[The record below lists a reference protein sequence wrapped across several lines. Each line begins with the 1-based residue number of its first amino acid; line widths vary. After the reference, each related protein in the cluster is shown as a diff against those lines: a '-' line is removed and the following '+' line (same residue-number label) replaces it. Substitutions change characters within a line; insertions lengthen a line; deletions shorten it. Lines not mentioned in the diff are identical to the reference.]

1 MAARELTVSKAKR
14 ILDRKVENLCVRA
27 YIYIYKRS
35 KVKFGKIRSSLLFFS
50 NFLKTIITE
59 EVCTID
65 FVIHD
70 EEKKKRKKK
79 INWLLIIEIGTN
91 D

>member
-1 MAARELTVSKAKR
+1 MRA
-14 ILDRKVENLCVRA
+14 CV
-27 YIYIYKRS
+27 YIYKRS